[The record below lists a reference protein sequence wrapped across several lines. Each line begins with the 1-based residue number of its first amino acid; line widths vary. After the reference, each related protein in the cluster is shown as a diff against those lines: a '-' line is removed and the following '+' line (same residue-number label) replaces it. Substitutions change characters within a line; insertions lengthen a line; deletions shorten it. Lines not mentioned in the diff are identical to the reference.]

1 MHWDIDETTSTPS
14 DVQFHHISTNKT
26 TAAGHMSKFFYVID
40 CEIKSNHIGHNDA
53 ISVPSMSLGQ
63 VIQGLQKY
71 WFAAANV
78 RLI

>member
-1 MHWDIDETTSTPS
+1 MKQRLHPAMYNFIIFSP
-14 DVQFHHISTNKT
+14 NKT

>member
-1 MHWDIDETTSTPS
+1 
-14 DVQFHHISTNKT
+14 
-26 TAAGHMSKFFYVID
+26 MSKFFYVID